1 MNNPIDHAGWA
12 MEERQFE
19 RPIPNIERESVA
31 LQRIQVYLN

>member
-19 RPIPNIERESVA
+19 RLIPKMERESVA
-31 LQRIQVYLN
+31 LQKIQVHLN

>member
-19 RPIPNIERESVA
+19 SPIANIERESVA
-31 LQRIQVYLN
+31 LQKIQIHLN